1 MDLAVAT
8 EGIKTF
14 IHAKVNRE
22 EQCLLD
28 AIIPSLNQND
38 SNHDIMNVSLRTA
51 TLAPM
56 TVNLIVDQ
64 IDEIKDKFRHHDIHK
79 GYMYV

>member
-1 MDLAVAT
+1 MDLAVET
-8 EGIKTF
+8 EGLKT
-14 IHAKVNRE
+14 ITHAKTNQE
-22 EQCLLD
+22 DQCPID
-28 AIIPSLNQND
+28 AIMFSLNPDD
-38 SNHDIMNVSLRTA
+38 SHHDLSIVSLRTA

-79 GYMYV
+79 GYMCV

>member
-1 MDLAVAT
+1 MDHVVKT
-8 EGIKTF
+8 EGIETF
-14 IHAKVNRE
+14 AHAMMNQE
-22 EQCLLD
+22 DQCLLD